1 MTLADV
7 TLKATTQLL
16 LGTYGDNLEEDDRV
30 MAFLMKN
37 LDCPGIHL
45 TRALSDMALAL
56 ACAILHKK
64 TGRRKPIEC
73 VGYSYRF
80 ERQQG
85 QEDRLTVLLKREK
98 RMWKTQPS
106 PKRVAGNR

>member
-1 MTLADV
+1 MGLAVADDAV
-7 TLKATTQLL
+7 DLSAASAVADTTGMSLSTPL
-16 LGTYGDNLEEDDRV
+16 WSLGLIN
-30 MAFLMKN
+30 
-37 LDCPGIHL
+37 
-45 TRALSDMALAL
+45 
-56 ACAILHKK
+56 
-64 TGRRKPIEC
+64 PIEC